1 MTGRAWRSPEN
12 TSNCFLRRALR
23 SHSSV
28 GRSHS
33 YVGIKWQRCELR
45 NSLFLIF
52 SLIDVYLNTAC
63 TIFLL
68 ICHSRLLSVL
78 LLLQHSSIIHE
89 VFSIPSHVTL
99 GADLTTSSFEWSFI
113 GRIRFLGHHLAY
125 VSESWG
131 FSICPPKV
139 RTLWFLEHDST
150 MILVNLTTHSWIGA
164 ST

>member
-1 MTGRAWRSPEN
+1 M
-12 TSNCFLRRALR
+12 
-23 SHSSV
+23 
-28 GRSHS
+28 
-33 YVGIKWQRCELR
+33 
-45 NSLFLIF
+45 FLIF

-113 GRIRFLGHHLAY
+113 GRIGFWVTILLMSLRVEVSPSVHLKL
-125 VSESWG
+125 ELCG
-131 FSICPPKV
+131 F
-139 RTLWFLEHDST
+139 
-150 MILVNLTTHSWIGA
+150 
-164 ST
+164 